1 MKAGLKKVHSLCKKH
16 LVYQVWGQFWVVAL
30 PGFKIQQFDA
40 KTQHLEAKT
49 QHFEAKSNILKLKC
63 NILILKPS
71 LLMLKS
77 SNIKLKPSILKLKSS
92 ILKLQNPDFEA
103 WMLQCRPD
111 AAIFQK

>member
-1 MKAGLKKVHSLCKKH
+1 MHTFSKIKAGLKKVHSLCKKH

-49 QHFEAKSNILKLKC
+49 QHFEAKTQHLEAKTQHFEAKIQHFDPKIQHLEAKT
-63 NILILKPS
+63 
-71 LLMLKS
+71 
-77 SNIKLKPSILKLKSS
+77 
-92 ILKLQNPDFEA
+92 QDFEA
-103 WMLQCRPD
+103 RMLKCKPD